1 MKGERHVGGEIR
13 VLSNLI
19 KRCMDDG
26 ACRRRPPACKGGSSA
41 FCTATRTVT
50 CSSGTWRLNSTSAA
64 PRPTGIL
71 QLMEKNGFLLR
82 EPVAYDARLKKLV
95 LTAQGFGGARGR
107 DLPHPRHRGTHHQRR
122 HTRRAGAIFRHHSQ
136 IPPQSGVSVR
146 FAFSMPPAQARLFP
160 CLPPA
165 VFLGVYS

>member
-26 ACRRRPPACKGGSSA
+26 MPPE
-41 FCTATRTVT
+41 T
-50 CSSGTWRLNSTSAA
+50 
-64 PRPTGIL
+64 TGMQGWII
-71 QLMEKNGFLLR
+71 GFLHR
-82 EPVAYDARLKKLV
+82 NED
-95 LTAQGFGGARGR
+95 R
-107 DLPHPRHRGTHHQRR
+107 DMFQRDVE
-122 HTRRAGAIFRHHSQ
+122 AGAIFRHHSQ

>member
-26 ACRRRPPACKGGSSA
+26 MPPETTGMQGWIIGFLHRNEDRDMFQRDVEAEFNIRRS
-41 FCTATRTVT
+41 TA
-50 CSSGTWRLNSTSAA
+50 
-64 PRPTGIL
+64 TGIL

-95 LTAQGFGGARGR
+95 LTERSRRLVQEMCQTGMTIDTRLLRGFSPDEVQTLYGFLDRM
-107 DLPHPRHRGTHHQRR
+107 
-122 HTRRAGAIFRHHSQ
+122 FRN
-136 IPPQSGVSVR
+136 
-146 FAFSMPPAQARLFP
+146 LE
-160 CLPPA
+160 
-165 VFLGVYS
+165 

>member
-26 ACRRRPPACKGGSSA
+26 MPPETTGMQGWIIGFLHRNEDRDMFQRDVEAEFNIRRS
-41 FCTATRTVT
+41 TA
-50 CSSGTWRLNSTSAA
+50 
-64 PRPTGIL
+64 TGIL

-95 LTAQGFGGARGR
+95 LTERSRCVLQEMCQTGMTIDTRLLRGFSPDEVQTLYGFLDRM
-107 DLPHPRHRGTHHQRR
+107 
-122 HTRRAGAIFRHHSQ
+122 FRN
-136 IPPQSGVSVR
+136 
-146 FAFSMPPAQARLFP
+146 LE
-160 CLPPA
+160 
-165 VFLGVYS
+165 

>member
-26 ACRRRPPACKGGSSA
+26 
-41 FCTATRTVT
+41 
-50 CSSGTWRLNSTSAA
+50 
-64 PRPTGIL
+64 
-71 QLMEKNGFLLR
+71 
-82 EPVAYDARLKKLV
+82 
-95 LTAQGFGGARGR
+95 
-107 DLPHPRHRGTHHQRR
+107 
-122 HTRRAGAIFRHHSQ
+122 
-136 IPPQSGVSVR
+136 
-146 FAFSMPPAQARLFP
+146 MPPAQARLFP